1 MTATLESLLN
11 GNKQWAQ
18 EVLAGSPDF
27 FTRLAKEQTPSVLW
41 IGCAD
46 SRVPPALITQASPG
60 DLFVQRNI
68 ANLVEPTD
76 INILSV
82 IEYAVVALQV
92 QHIVVCGHYGC
103 GGVQA
108 AMTASSSVT
117 LNQWLA
123 PLKHL
128 YQKHKAE
135 LNAMDSEKSRQNRLV
150 ELNIA
155 AQVNNVAALS
165 VVQEAWQ
172 QKRHLSIHGWV
183 YALDNGLLKDLKLTV
198 RGG

>member
-1 MTATLESLLN
+1 MIATLESLLT
-11 GNKQWAQ
+11 GNKKWVQ
-18 EVLAGSPDF
+18 EVLDSSPDF
-27 FTRLAKEQTPSVLW
+27 FQHLAKAQTPPVLW

-46 SRVPPALITQASPG
+46 SRVPPTTITQALPG

-76 INILSV
+76 LNILSV
-82 IEYAVVALQV
+82 IEYAVTVLQV

-103 GGVQA
+103 DGVQA
-108 AMTASSSVT
+108 AMTSLSSVT
-117 LNQWLA
+117 ISQWLA
-123 PLKHL
+123 PLKSL

-135 LNAMDSEKSRQNRLV
+135 LDAIDHVELRQNRLV

-155 AQVNNVAALS
+155 AQVNNVATLP
-165 VVQEAWQ
+165 VVQDAWQ

-183 YALDNGLLKDLKLTV
+183 YALDSGLLKDLKLTIN
-198 RGG
+198 